1 MGKGAGP
8 AALLPQLAT
17 IAENNHPLAKLC
29 AGAVVG
35 IDAFIWAHEMTA
47 RHFRGV
53 VLSEEHVEAVDDFE
67 ERAVRYLHLSIKPL
81 FVFDGRRLPGKGMT
95 DADRRR
101 KRAAAQAHIE
111 SALSPK
117 QLQQVMDGA
126 LELELEDS
134 VLKAAAG
141 VTDKFVTDVIHRLRK
156 LGIPYIKAP
165 YEADAQ
171 LAALDRL
178 KITQFSQSED
188 GDLIIYGI
196 KNVLLK
202 NNYHL
207 MTADL
212 YTQSNL
218 LNNNLTTRSV
228 PLLKL
233 LRDKGLKIKAWY
245 AVLGRAWG
253 GVGGHPSA
261 GSAHTLCLSA
271 PPWLTRS
278 YHPR

>member
-1 MGKGAGP
+1 MRWRCGRHRRLYLG
-8 AALLPQLAT
+8 T
-17 IAENNHPLAKLC
+17 R
-29 AGAVVG
+29 
-35 IDAFIWAHEMTA
+35 DDA

-53 VLSEEHVEAVDDFE
+53 VLSEEHVKAVDDFE

-111 SALSPK
+111 SALSPE

-245 AVLGRAWG
+245 AVLGRAG
-253 GVGGHPSA
+253 GGGRWPS
-261 GSAHTLCLSA
+261 LSWLRSHYLPICA
-271 PPWLTRS
+271 PLADQELSSQVIGHCDYLHMPG
-278 YHPR
+278 

>member
-1 MGKGAGP
+1 M
-8 AALLPQLAT
+8 
-17 IAENNHPLAKLC
+17 
-29 AGAVVG
+29 
-35 IDAFIWAHEMTA
+35 
-47 RHFRGV
+47 
-53 VLSEEHVEAVDDFE
+53 
-67 ERAVRYLHLSIKPL
+67 
-81 FVFDGRRLPGKGMT
+81 
-95 DADRRR
+95 
-101 KRAAAQAHIE
+101 
-111 SALSPK
+111 
-117 QLQQVMDGA
+117 
-126 LELELEDS
+126 
-134 VLKAAAG
+134 
-141 VTDKFVTDVIHRLRK
+141 
-156 LGIPYIKAP
+156 
-165 YEADAQ
+165 
-171 LAALDRL
+171 
-178 KITQFSQSED
+178 
-188 GDLIIYGI
+188 
-196 KNVLLK
+196 LLK